1 MKNSPT
7 GFYKTSAHGGVGST
21 VMFHGINGAGYVSN
35 IDQAHIY
42 SLEEMK
48 EIVANGWMRNYE
60 EHPLSVKLVDELA
73 TWRVDMQHIDAEDEY
88 PSKVDSNDEYVAVRK
103 GNYDGNDLKFACDL
117 GDSYDYSLA
126 KVYREEDVQPYIEHG
141 NQYWDFIP
149 KSITDE
155 KARRTFQFK
164 NINRRKMITGAGIT
178 GIRKPRKSNA
188 TGKSRGNC
196 PECGKITWD
205 WNPYENAYCPEHE
218 SDILY

>member
-1 MKNSPT
+1 MNQSPT

-35 IDQAHIY
+35 IDEAHIY
-42 SLEEMK
+42 TLEEMK
-48 EIVANGWMRNYE
+48 KDVANGWMRNYE

-73 TWRVDMQHIDAEDEY
+73 TWRVDMQYINEADEY
-88 PSKVDSNDEYVAVRK
+88 PNSIDPNDEYVAVKK
-103 GNYDGNDLKFACDL
+103 GWYNGNDLFFAHESL
-117 GDSYDYSLA
+117 GFTYDYSLVA
-126 KVYREEDVQPYIEHG
+126 AYSSNIIGDGMEGI
-141 NQYWDFIP
+141 DFIP

-164 NINRRKMITGAGIT
+164 NINHRKMITGAGII

-205 WNPYENAYCPEHE
+205 YNPYENAYCPEHE
-218 SDILY
+218 SDTLY